1 MATVREQVSVSP
13 TYAERIAAL
22 QETKNIHTDIKVQ
35 RFGHFDTDDH
45 GYIPW
50 DEPIE
55 FEPYSDHPSG
65 GVWGP
70 RAIGFSFRRWL
81 NAHPVYIHPMSSL
94 AGCWVYK
101 GIPGVAGW
109 RMDRML
115 PNSKPMPT
123 EPAVEPDA
131 ERYFRNWRPED
142 RPLELV
148 PLMRKYNI
156 ISPGVGATNHFGPDM
171 QIGLDLG
178 FGGILAKI
186 RRYRELNRPEDTSF
200 YDGEEQLVL
209 GIQEWIAK
217 HVTLAREM
225 ADEEENE
232 ALRDNLLAIADASE
246 WVIENPPRTFRE
258 VCQFIAYAQSVDRM
272 WALGGALSQIDE
284 LLRPYYER
292 DLAAGIETDESVI
305 WHLCS
310 LFFNDPHYS
319 QIGGQAPDGRD
330 LTSPMSFRVLDAM
343 HALHIPSNI
352 ALRVWD
358 GMDRSLLRQA
368 LQYMIEDGTGVAF
381 ALSGGLDSGF
391 VKLGHTDGLARM
403 RAKVGCNWTALPGIE
418 YCLQDVTRVDL
429 VVPMLL
435 AIDEVLEGGER
446 EPSMDALWDSYSR
459 TLAEVVD
466 IVKRGKDIH
475 MERQG
480 RNYPEIVLNLFCHGP
495 IERGVDA
502 SAGGVDIVDLAM
514 DAIGLATT
522 ADSFAALEQRVF
534 QEQREGFAEF
544 VATMRNNYAGA
555 ERVRYMMNSI
565 KRYGS
570 GGARAD
576 EWAVRIADLWTHLVA
591 DTPTPHGFRTVPG
604 LFSHGA
610 TNTYGKNL
618 PATPNGR
625 LAGEP
630 ISHSADP
637 DPGFVPGSGN
647 AATAK
652 ANSVASVQS
661 GYGNTT
667 PLQIELDD
675 TLVRSHGGLELLE
688 SLVMAHNQQGGTLIN
703 MNVVS
708 KKDVVEA
715 HADPMTHPDLMI
727 RVTGYSA
734 YFRTLSKEYR
744 QPIVDRILSES

>member
-1 MATVREQVSVSP
+1 MASVREQVKISP

-22 QETKNIHTDIKVQ
+22 RETKNIHTDIKVK

-50 DEPIE
+50 DEPIA

-70 RAIGFSFRRWL
+70 KAIGISFRRWL
-81 NAHPVYIHPMSSL
+81 NAHPVYVHPMCSV

-109 RMDRML
+109 TLDSMFAD
-115 PNSKPMPT
+115 SKPKPSDPKPT
-123 EPAVEPDA
+123 DQ
-131 ERYFRNWRPED
+131 ERYFRTWRPED
-142 RPLELV
+142 RPMELV

-156 ISPGVGATNHFGPDM
+156 VSPGVAAANHIGPDM

-178 FGGILAKI
+178 FGGILANI
-186 RRYRELNRPEDTSF
+186 RRYRELNRPPDTSF

-225 ADEEENE
+225 AAEEESE
-232 ALRDNLLAIADASE
+232 GLRDNLLAIADASE

-258 VCQFIAYAQSVDRM
+258 ACQFLAYAQDVDRM
-272 WALGGALSQIDE
+272 WALGGALGQLDE

-292 DLAAGIETDESVI
+292 DLAAGIETDESVV

-319 QIGGQAPDGRD
+319 QIGGQAADGHD

-343 HALHIPSNI
+343 HALHIPTNI

-358 GMDRSLLRQA
+358 GMDRSLLRRA
-368 LQYMIEDGTGVAF
+368 LEYMIEDGTGVSF
-381 ALSGGLDSGF
+381 SLSGGLDSGF
-391 VKLGHTDGLARM
+391 VRLGHTEGLARM
-403 RAKVGCNWTALPGIE
+403 RAKVGCNWTALPGVE

-429 VVPMLL
+429 VQPMLL
-435 AIDEVLEGGER
+435 AIDEVLQSEA
-446 EPSMDALWDSYSR
+446 EPTMDALWAAYER
-459 TLAEVVD
+459 NMAEVVN

-475 MERQG
+475 MERQA

-495 IERGVDA
+495 IERGVDC

-522 ADSFAALEQRVF
+522 ADSFAAIEQRIF
-534 QEQREGFAEF
+534 REKRLSFAEF
-544 VATMRNNYAGA
+544 VAIMHNNYADN

-570 GGARAD
+570 GNARAD
-576 EWAVRIADLWTHLVA
+576 EWAVRIANLWTHLVA
-591 DTPTPHGFRTVPG
+591 DTPTPHGYRTVPG

-610 TNTYGKNL
+610 TNTYGEHL

-625 LAGEP
+625 RAGEP

-652 ANSVASVQS
+652 ANAVASVQS
-661 GYGNTT
+661 GYGNST

-675 TLVRSHGGLELLE
+675 TLVHSHGGLELLE
-688 SLVMAHNQQGGTLIN
+688 SLILTHNKQGGTLIN

-708 KKDVVEA
+708 KKDVMEA

-744 QPIVDRILSES
+744 QPIVDRILSEG

>member
-1 MATVREQVSVSP
+1 MATVREEVKISP

-22 QETKNIHTDIKVQ
+22 KETKNIHTDIKVQ

-55 FEPYSDHPSG
+55 FEPYSDHPAG

-70 RAIGFSFRRWL
+70 RAIGISFRRWL
-81 NAHPVYIHPMSSL
+81 NAHPVYVHPMSSL

-109 RMDRML
+109 RLERML
-115 PNSKPMPT
+115 PNSKPMPG
-123 EPAVEPDA
+123 A
-131 ERYFRNWRPED
+131 EAEEADEDRYFRNWRPED

-148 PLMRKYNI
+148 PLMDKYNI

-186 RRYRELNRPEDTSF
+186 RRYRELNRPTDTSF
-200 YDGEEQLVL
+200 YDGHEELVL

-225 ADEEENE
+225 AAEEENE
-232 ALRDNLLAIADASE
+232 GLRDNLLAIADASE

-258 VCQFIAYAQSVDRM
+258 ACQFIAYAQSVDRM
-272 WALGGALSQIDE
+272 WALGGALGQLDE

-292 DLAAGIETDESVI
+292 DLADGIETDESVI

-319 QIGGQAPDGRD
+319 QIGGQGPDGRD
-330 LTSPMSFRVLDAM
+330 LTSPMSFRILDAM

-352 ALRVWD
+352 ALRVWE

-368 LQYMIEDGTGVAF
+368 LEYMVEDSTGVSF

-429 VVPMLL
+429 VKPMLL
-435 AIDEVLEGGER
+435 AIDEVVAEEA
-446 EPSMDALWDSYSR
+446 EPSMDALWARYSR
-459 TLAEVVD
+459 ILGEVVD

-475 MERQG
+475 MERQA

-522 ADSFAALEQRVF
+522 ADSFAAIEQRVF
-534 QEQREGFAEF
+534 AERRLTF
-544 VATMRNNYAGA
+544 GELVEHLRNNYEGA

-570 GGARAD
+570 GNARAD
-576 EWAVRIADLWTHLVA
+576 EWAVKIADLWTDLVA

-610 TNTYGKNL
+610 TNTYGKHL

-625 LAGEP
+625 RAGEP

-652 ANSVASVQS
+652 ANAVASVQS
-661 GYGNTT
+661 GWGNTT
-667 PLQIELDD
+667 PLQIELDEN
-675 TLVRSHGGLELLE
+675 LVRSHGGLELLE
-688 SLVMAHNQQGGTLIN
+688 ALVMAHNKQGGTLIN

-708 KKDVVEA
+708 KKDVIEA
-715 HADPMTHPDLMI
+715 HEDPMTHPDLMI

-744 QPIVDRILSES
+744 QPIVDRILAES